1 MSNGISI
8 AGRKVFDGPDFYRTP
23 EWATEALL
31 EKEKF
36 PGVTWECACG
46 DGSISKVL
54 KKHGLVVVSSDLYD
68 RGYGMQDDFLVRA
81 DGIEPGT
88 KIADNVITNPP
99 FNLAQQFVDRALEV
113 SERKVAMLL
122 KLQFLEGAKR
132 KEWFKTTPLRTVYVF
147 SKRLTM
153 YPADGEPPKNSGTT
167 CFAWYLWEHGYKSKP
182 MIEWI

>member
-1 MSNGISI
+1 
-8 AGRKVFDGPDFYRTP
+8 VFDGPDFYRTP

-31 EKEKF
+31 AREDF
-36 PGVTWECACG
+36 LGWTWEPSCG
-46 DGSISKVL
+46 DGSMSRVL
-54 KKHGLVVVSSDLYD
+54 NDHGLRVFSSDLYD
-68 RGYGMQDDFLVRA
+68 RGYQPAKYPIDFLQQDLGVNN
-81 DGIEPGT
+81 I
-88 KIADNVITNPP
+88 ITNPP
-99 FNLAQQFVDRALEV
+99 YNLAQEFVQKALELTDG
-113 SERKVAMLL
+113 KVAMLL

-167 CFAWYLWEHGYKSKP
+167 CFAWYVWDHSYSGKP